1 MRDKELEKEERK
13 LKKLTYK
20 EKFIQ
25 MNKEAKATWILAVIC
40 FLVWLAGGFGVYGLV
55 GNSWTIC
62 KMPAWFVLGSFG
74 SWITAII
81 GVVILT
87 KKVFVDF
94 DLEDD
99 EEEE

>member
-1 MRDKELEKEERK
+1 
-13 LKKLTYK
+13 
-20 EKFIQ
+20 
-25 MNKEAKATWILAVIC
+25 
-40 FLVWLAGGFGVYGLV
+40 
-55 GNSWTIC
+55 
-62 KMPAWFVLGSFG
+62 MPAWFVLGSFG